1 MQLSEQKRNQ
11 LINEIKLSATRSS
24 GPGGQNVNKVS
35 TKVELRFALMQSNV
49 FTEPEKQT
57 IRVKLASRINSED
70 ELILVSSDERSQ
82 LRNREKVIDKFFMLL
97 EKALTPAKKRIK
109 TKPTRA
115 SKVKRLEN
123 KKLLSKKK
131 SNRKRPEI

>member
-35 TKVELRFALMQSNV
+35 TKVELRFALMLSNV
-49 FTEPEKQT
+49 FTESEKQT
-57 IRVKLASRINSED
+57 ISIKLASRINSED